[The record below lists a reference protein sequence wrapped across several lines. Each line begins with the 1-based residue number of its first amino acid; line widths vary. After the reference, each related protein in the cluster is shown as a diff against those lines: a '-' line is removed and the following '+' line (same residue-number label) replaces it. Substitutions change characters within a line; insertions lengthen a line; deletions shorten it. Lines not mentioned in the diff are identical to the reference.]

1 MNIYILKKYT
11 WYFII
16 NSFCRRF
23 LLQPIEYGEYQKN
36 VGTKI
41 AGSVRA
47 LFDDR

>member
-1 MNIYILKKYT
+1 MNIYILKKYA

-23 LLQPIEYGEYQKN
+23 LLQLEYGEYQKN

-41 AGSVRA
+41 AASVRA